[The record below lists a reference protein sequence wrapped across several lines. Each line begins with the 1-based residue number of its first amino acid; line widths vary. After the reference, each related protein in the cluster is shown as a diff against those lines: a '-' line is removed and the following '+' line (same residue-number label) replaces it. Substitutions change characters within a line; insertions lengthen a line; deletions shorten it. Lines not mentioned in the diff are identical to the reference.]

1 MGFLRPKMPK
11 QVLPPVPKV
20 PPAPPI
26 RAKTEDFEDEVKETA
41 KRRKGTQATILTSGE
56 GLLDEAEVEVPSLLG
71 QQTVKKKEKKQDTQ
85 GA

>member
-26 RAKTEDFEDEVKETA
+26 RAKTEDFEDEVKDTA

-56 GLLDEAEVEVPSLLG
+56 GLLDEAIVNAPSLLG
-71 QQTVKKKEKKQDTQ
+71 SATKRKDT
-85 GA
+85 